1 MYTNKI
7 QKLLDRQQ
15 ISQLVEVVVECNS
28 ETITGIIILLL
39 LLFFFIFL
47 FFYLQAVKFVGSL
60 TDIIIKYRE

>member
-39 LLFFFIFL
+39 LLFIYLFI
-47 FFYLQAVKFVGSL
+47 YLSSGCEICWV
-60 TDIIIKYRE
+60 TY

>member
-39 LLFFFIFL
+39 LLFIYLF

-60 TDIIIKYRE
+60 IEILIKDSE